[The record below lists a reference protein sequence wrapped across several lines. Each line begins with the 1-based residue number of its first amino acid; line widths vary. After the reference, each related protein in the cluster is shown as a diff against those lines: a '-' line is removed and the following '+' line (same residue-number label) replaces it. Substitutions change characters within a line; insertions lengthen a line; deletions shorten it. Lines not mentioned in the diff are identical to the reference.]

1 VPLRHRGWILVVGLI
16 AISIAGVVVAT
27 RFIGSPTT
35 LDGAG
40 MASYMPQRD
49 AAVLFIDVA
58 ALRSTGILEKLVGST
73 VAEEPEYKAFVQQS
87 GFDYKRDLDRVMVN
101 SAERTHYLLAEG
113 RFEWDKLK
121 KYAGSQG
128 GSCDGDFCT
137 VKGSTPGQMVS
148 FYPVSKRYLAIA
160 SSSNAN
166 AARDINSRSPVK
178 LSYDIPA
185 RPLWLHV
192 PSSVLRRQTDLPAG
206 TRLFT
211 RALEPAQRVMFSL
224 GPQAEKFELKMDVT
238 CRTPE
243 DAVVL
248 KNQLEGITKLLQ
260 SLIAREKQSPTTR
273 DLSGVLTS
281 GSFER
286 AAEHVI
292 GRWPI
297 DKAFIDS
304 LGSS

>member
-1 VPLRHRGWILVVGLI
+1 VPLRRRGWILVLGLI

-27 RFIGSPTT
+27 RFISSPT

-40 MASYMPQRD
+40 MASYMPQRE

-87 GFDYKRDLDRVMVN
+87 GFDYKRDLDRVIVN
-101 SAERTHYLLAEG
+101 SAEGTHYLLAEG
-113 RFEWDKLK
+113 RFEWNKLK
-121 KYAGSQG
+121 KYAESQG

-137 VKGSTPGQMVS
+137 VKGSTPGRVVS
-148 FYPVSKRYLAIA
+148 FYPVSKHYLAI
-160 SSSNAN
+160 SSSQNPN
-166 AARDINSRSPVK
+166 AAREINSRSLVK
-178 LSYDIPA
+178 LSYDIPD

-273 DLSGVLTS
+273 DLSSVLTS
-281 GSFER
+281 GAFER
-286 AAEHVI
+286 IAEHVI

>member
-1 VPLRHRGWILVVGLI
+1 MV
-16 AISIAGVVVAT
+16 AISIAGVVIAT
-27 RFIGSPTT
+27 RFISSPTT

-40 MASYMPQRD
+40 MASYMPQRE
-49 AAVLFIDVA
+49 AAVLFIDVSG
-58 ALRSTGILEKLVGST
+58 LRSTGILEKLVGST
-73 VAEEPEYKAFVQQS
+73 VGEEAEYKAFVQQS

-101 SAERTHYLLAEG
+101 AADATTYLLAEG

-121 KYAGSQG
+121 KYAQSQG

-137 VKGSTPGQMVS
+137 VKGSTPARIVS
-148 FYPVSKRYLAIA
+148 FYPVSKNYLAIA
-160 SSSNAN
+160 SSANPN
-166 AARDINSRSPVK
+166 AAREINSRSPVK
-178 LSYDIPA
+178 LSYDTPD

-224 GPQAEKFELKMDVT
+224 GPQADKFELKMDVT

-260 SLIAREKQSPTTR
+260 SLIAREKQSPSSR
-273 DLSGVLTS
+273 DLSGVLSS

-292 GRWPI
+292 GRWPL